1 MRVLLVV
8 PTALD
13 DAGRPIRQRRLYLP
27 GLTLPMLAAVTPPD
41 VELRLVF
48 DSVEPVPYGERFD
61 LVGLTGMGSGI
72 VRAWEIAAR
81 FREAGV
87 PVVLGG
93 VAATLGGEA
102 LSRGHADAVVLGEAE
117 EVWPR
122 VLADAAAGRLQPVYR
137 APRPPPVED
146 LPAPRYDLLDRRK
159 LGFWLPVQA
168 SRGCPAA
175 CRFCSVTAFFAGA
188 YRKAPVEH
196 VIRDVRAAK
205 ARGVRHVAFL
215 DDNVA
220 GDPDHAARLFEALA
234 PEGIEWMSQATLD
247 LAADDRLLAR
257 AARSGCRVLSF
268 GIEST
273 SEESLAWAGKGFNHP
288 SRYGEAIRRVRAHG
302 IEVSTEMMVGL
313 DGDDATV
320 FDRTVDFL
328 MAHRISVP
336 RIHVVTPVPGTPLWA
351 ELERDGR
358 ILTRDLRDFTGGK
371 VVFRPR
377 RLSPEALQ
385 AGFWSMYE
393 RLFTWRAIAHR
404 LGSNPSRLGP
414 LLRAFVAGVNLHY
427 RGHVRRRVCP
437 GIV

>member
-1 MRVLLVV
+1 VV

-27 GLTLPMLAAVTPPD
+27 GLTMPMLAAVTPPGVD
-41 VELRLVF
+41 LRIVF
-48 DSVEPVPYGERFD
+48 DSVEPIPFGERFD
-61 LVGLTGMGSGI
+61 LVGLTGMGSGV
-72 VRAWEIAAR
+72 VRAWQIAAT

-93 VAATLGGEA
+93 IAATLGGAARARE
-102 LSRGHADAVVLGEAE
+102 HADAVVLGEAE

-137 APRPPPVED
+137 APRVPPIED
-146 LPAPRYDLLDRRK
+146 LPVPRYDLLDRRK

-168 SRGCPAA
+168 TRGCPKA
-175 CRFCSVTAFFAGA
+175 CRFCSITAFFGGR
-188 YRKAPVEH
+188 YRVAPVDR

-205 ARGVRHVAFL
+205 ARGVRHLAFL

-220 GDPDHAARLFEALA
+220 GDPDHAARLFEALV
-234 PEGIEWMSQATLD
+234 PERIVWMSQATLD
-247 LAADDRLLAR
+247 LAADERLLAL

-273 SEESLAWAGKGFNHP
+273 SDESLAWAGKGFNHP

-320 FDRTVDFL
+320 FDRTVSFL
-328 MAHRISVP
+328 MEHRIGVP
-336 RIHVVTPVPGTPLWA
+336 RIHIVTPVPGTPLWD

-358 ILTRDLRDFTGGK
+358 ILTRDFRAFTGGK

-377 RLSPEALQ
+377 RLEAEALQ

-393 RLFTWRAIAHR
+393 RLFTWRALAHR
-404 LGSNPSRLGP
+404 LGPNPSGLGP

-427 RGHVRRRVCP
+427 RRHVHRRVCP